1 MGDTQKGVCFPQLYS
16 WALLITPMDHPAGL
30 GNVLTNVKNAP
41 LCPAVVWCPQS
52 ASGVLAVSMLHA

>member
-1 MGDTQKGVCFPQLYS
+1 
-16 WALLITPMDHPAGL
+16 MDHPAGL

-52 ASGVLAVSMLHA
+52 ASGVLAVSMLRA